1 MIDIEVALPFW
12 LDRPD
17 HEATDVALAA
27 ADTGF
32 AALWIGEMATY
43 DAFALATSIG
53 LRTPNMTLKV
63 GPLAVGV
70 RGPVGLALGVSS
82 VASLTGCRVDLALGA
97 SSPAIVAG
105 WHGRPWAHHVP
116 VMRET
121 IECLRSI
128 FTGAR
133 VEYSGRH
140 VNSRGF
146 RLRGAAP
153 DTRIA
158 LGAFGPGM
166 IRLAAQHADEV
177 VLNLASPFRVGRV
190 RAAIDSAAAAA
201 GRAAPRRASRCG
213 CRSPSTPVRPRTPSW
228 QLSWRCTS
236 PRPAMAKCSARWV
249 STAWSVARGP
259 GLLAANWRSLSP
271 ANCSTGCVRWV
282 APIEWRPG
290 SAPTRMPVPIAS
302 RSCPPPLKT
311 RGAGWLCE
319 RCDPAGSTAPLAT
332 TTADGN
338 LDRDGGVA
346 MSGGLFGLLDHVAVL
361 ARLAA
366 ASIDDIGAA
375 AGRATAKAAGVVID
389 DTAVTPQYVHRI
401 TAERE
406 LPIIKRI
413 AIGSVRNKLLLIL
426 PGALLLS
433 QLVPWLLTPL
443 LMLGAT
449 YLCYEGAEKVCGV
462 IGGRGHDA
470 APQVAERELVAGAIR
485 TDFILSAEIM
495 VIALNEVADQPFVP
509 RLIVLVIVAL
519 VITAAVY
526 GVVAVIVQ
534 MDDVGLRLTQ
544 TASRFGQRI
553 GGGLVAGMP
562 KLLSALSAVGM
573 GAMLWVGGH
582 IVLVG
587 SDHLGWHAPYRLVHH
602 LDDHLVGSA
611 GGALTWLVSTAAC
624 AATGLVIGIVVVAL
638 VHLVC
643 FRPPRSRSL

>member
-1 MIDIEVALPFW
+1 
-12 LDRPD
+12 
-17 HEATDVALAA
+17 
-27 ADTGF
+27 
-32 AALWIGEMATY
+32 
-43 DAFALATSIG
+43 
-53 LRTPNMTLKV
+53 
-63 GPLAVGV
+63 
-70 RGPVGLALGVSS
+70 
-82 VASLTGCRVDLALGA
+82 
-97 SSPAIVAG
+97 
-105 WHGRPWAHHVP
+105 
-116 VMRET
+116 MRET

-201 GRAAPRRASRCG
+201 GRAAPRL
-213 CRSPSTPVRPRTPSW
+213 TVWVPVAVNPGAAAHS
-228 QLSWRCTS
+228 QLAAQLAVYLAPPGYGEMFSALGFDGLVR
-236 PRPAMAKCSARWV
+236 SARSRATRRELAV
-249 STAWSVARGP
+249 AVPSELLDRVCALGSPDRVAARLRAYADAGADCVAVVPATAEDPGGRVALRA
-259 GLLAANWRSLSP
+259 L
-271 ANCSTGCVRWV
+271 
-282 APIEWRPG
+282 RPG
-290 SAPTRMPVPIAS
+290 GLYGT
-302 RSCPPPLKT
+302 
-311 RGAGWLCE
+311 AG
-319 RCDPAGSTAPLAT
+319 DND
-332 TTADGN
+332 ADGN